1 MQLAWSKG
9 ASGLMEIPS
18 QPSEPLVAAVE
29 TAEQTALETSAL
41 PESSVGSSGFISPS
55 DFLLSPGPAAESTSS
70 AWPDGPAALAISAVA
85 KSPCLDSRAE
95 DKTMKGELMICCGM
109 LRNCG

>member
-29 TAEQTALETSAL
+29 TAEQTALETSAC
-41 PESSVGSSGFISPS
+41 PEP
-55 DFLLSPGPAAESTSS
+55 SS
-70 AWPDGPAALAISAVA
+70 AWPDGPAALAISAGA